1 MEPYDIAS
9 LLILHHLEHLHLHF
23 HLHFHLHYLDLAWGQ
38 RSVSEDSMGCG
49 QDGRYAEARVPMDYA
64 ARQANAAVPMGD
76 GLLAWVPMG
85 WWQASAD
92 GTKD

>member
-1 MEPYDIAS
+1 
-9 LLILHHLEHLHLHF
+9 
-23 HLHFHLHYLDLAWGQ
+23 
-38 RSVSEDSMGCG
+38 MGCG

-64 ARQANAAVPMGD
+64 ARQANAAVPMGG